1 MDYILKI
8 EKLRK
13 EYEEF
18 VLDSIDWSIPRGFVT
33 GLIGPNGAGKTTT
46 IKLIMNHIK
55 RDAGAVKIFGI
66 DNSENEI
73 EIKNRIGYVGEEQP
87 FYENKSSVWTGRF
100 ASHFFK
106 QWDMEKYLG
115 LLEIFQIPP
124 KKWIRKYSKG
134 MRVKLSMAL
143 ALSHGADLIILD
155 EPTAGLDPIVRRDI
169 LDLLKKMAEE
179 EGITVVISSHIT
191 DDLERIADFITY
203 MIKGRIALSAAKD
216 ELQSDWKKIHFS
228 KDALDPNS
236 VDSLECVEDHMFGS
250 SAITRNYLSLKDS
263 LGIGLASG
271 DIKVESMGLDDILI
285 ALVKER

>member
-1 MDYILKI
+1 MENILEI

-18 VLDSIDWSIPRGFVT
+18 ILDSIDWSIPRGYIL

-46 IKLIMNHIK
+46 IKLIMNHIRK
-55 RDAGAVKIFGI
+55 NSGTVKIFGI
-66 DNSENEI
+66 DHAENEI

-87 FYENKSSVWTGRF
+87 FYENKSAVWTGKF

-106 QWDMEKYLG
+106 RWDMEKYLG
-115 LLEIFQIPP
+115 LLENFQIPP

-134 MRVKLSMAL
+134 MRVKLSMAM

-155 EPTAGLDPIVRRDI
+155 EPTAGLDPVIRRDI
-169 LDLLKKMAEE
+169 LDLLRRLTDD

-203 MIKGRIALSAAKD
+203 MIKGRIALTAAKD
-216 ELQSDWKKIHFS
+216 DLQSNWKKIHFT
-228 KDALDPNS
+228 KEALDQS
-236 VDSLECVEDHMFGS
+236 AIDSLEKVEDHMFGCS
-250 SAITRNYLSLKDS
+250 GITRNYPSLKDS
-263 LGIGLASG
+263 LASGLAGG
-271 DIKVESMGLDDILI
+271 DIKVESLGLDDILI
-285 ALVKER
+285 ALVKET